1 MTTVYLAEKPSQ
13 AKDIANAIG
22 ITGRGNGYILVK
34 GGVVV
39 NALGHQFE
47 QAKPDEYNSSWG
59 GKWTFDV
66 LPMVPEVWKNVV
78 VKSKAAQLKVI
89 REVLKTASLVVIATD
104 AGREGELIAREV
116 LEYCKY
122 KGPIKRLWTS
132 SLVQTD
138 IKKALAALLP
148 GSDKENLHE
157 AAVARAHADWLY
169 GINGTRAVTLAAD
182 VRGTAYP
189 VGRVQTPTLAMVV
202 RREWEIRNFVP
213 VAYYELEADVQS
225 AAGHKFK
232 MKHAPAE
239 KERIKDKKEAERR
252 KGLAQGAKGPLQVKT
267 EAKSESPPLPY
278 SLPDLQ
284 KDANRFLK
292 LSARK
297 TLSIAQELYEKA
309 KVITYPRT
317 DCTYL
322 ASSQKGE
329 VPDILARLHKTF
341 PAAVDALQKQ
351 GIVLRDSTF
360 DDKKLT
366 DHHAICPT
374 AQEAELTAEQEK
386 VFDLIVQRYLRAIAP
401 DCLFNATTVV
411 LDANGVPFRATG
423 KQITSPGFRSVSIV
437 KLDED

>member
-13 AKDIANAIG
+13 AKDLANAIG
-22 ITGRGNGYILVK
+22 VTGRANGYIKVK
-34 GGVVV
+34 DGVVV
-39 NALGHQFE
+39 NAFGHQFE
-47 QAKPDEYNSSWG
+47 QAKPEVYNEAWG
-59 GKWTFDV
+59 GRWTFDA
-66 LPMVPEVWKNVV
+66 LPMIPQVWKNVV
-78 VKSKAAQLKVI
+78 VKEKAAQLKII
-89 REVLKTASLVVIATD
+89 REVLKTATLVVIATD
-104 AGREGELIAREV
+104 AGREGELIAREI

-122 KGPIKRLWTS
+122 KGPVKRLWCS
-132 SLVQTD
+132 SLVQED
-138 IKKALAALLP
+138 LKKALAALLP

-169 GINGTRAVTLAAD
+169 GLNGTRAVTLAANT
-182 VRGTAYP
+182 RGTAYP
-189 VGRVQTPTLAMVV
+189 VGRVQTPTLSMIV
-202 RREWEIRNFVP
+202 RREWEIKNFVP
-213 VAYYELEADVQS
+213 VAYYELEAEVQS

-239 KERIKDKKEAERR
+239 KDRISDKKEAERR
-252 KGLAQGAKGPLQVKT
+252 KNLAQGAKGPLRVKT
-267 EAKSESPPLPY
+267 EAKSEAPPLPY

-284 KDANRFLK
+284 KDANKFLK

-322 ASSQKGE
+322 AASQKTE
-329 VPDILARLHKTF
+329 VPEILSKLEKVF
-341 PAAVDALQKQ
+341 PESVDALRKQ

-374 AQEAELTAEQEK
+374 NHEAELTAEQEK
-386 VFDLIVQRYLRAIAP
+386 LFALIVQRYLRAIAP
-401 DCLFNATTVV
+401 DCLFNTTSVT
-411 LDANGVPFRATG
+411 LDANGVPFKATG
-423 KQITSPGFRSVSIV
+423 RQTTSPGFKAVSII
-437 KLDED
+437 KTEED